1 MRCSIQQNE
10 RPNQAK
16 STSSGVPPLE
26 DCCRDTRQLPFK
38 LLFRASDRTYPRS
51 KASNRMRFGRRR
63 TLPVWSVLGSWLY
76 CASFTATTTNLAS
89 TASAFFFAVPVVP
102 SLAQRCRTVNRS
114 LWLSNHDGDSS
125 SSTGSED
132 DEVVTK
138 EMFLRDMLQPPADE
152 EAIVK
157 KKRKKGSHKEYKVM
171 DNRDRLPFSI
181 TVQTPDPYTH
191 PDVKKKNAVV
201 PKKTRRDAI
210 EDQIMIASSVYRT
223 NGASTTSESSS
234 DMTWLGEFSLDK
246 YTTTGDS
253 IILPQSGVEYKV
265 VRHRCLYK
273 YGGGQR
279 FVLVRKILEVK
290 EVGRLLSEQYLQRQ
304 WQNSNGSGSTGNS
317 SATQVLTERGEGLA

>member
-1 MRCSIQQNE
+1 MRCSIYHDE
-10 RPNQAK
+10 ALPPECD
-16 STSSGVPPLE
+16 GVPPLE
-26 DCCRDTRQLPFK
+26 YCYRDTRLSPSQLSAAFHTSV
-38 LLFRASDRTYPRS
+38 RMHPRP
-51 KASNRMRFGRRR
+51 KAGNRMRFGRRR
-63 TLPVWSVLGSWLY
+63 TFSLCSVLGSWLY
-76 CASFTATTTNLAS
+76 CASFTATTANWAS
-89 TASAFFFAVPVVP
+89 TASAFILAVPVVP
-102 SLAQRCRTVNRS
+102 SLAKRCRTIDRS
-114 LWLSNHDGDSS
+114 LWQSNDDDNAS

-138 EMFLRDMLQPPADE
+138 EMFLRDVLQPPAEE

-210 EDQIMIASSVYRT
+210 EDQIASTVYRT
-223 NGASTTSESSS
+223 NGASTSSESNS
-234 DMTWLGEFSLDK
+234 DKTWLGEFSLDK

-253 IILPQSGVEYKV
+253 IVLPQSGVEYKV

-304 WQNSNGSGSTGNS
+304 WQNSNGTTS
-317 SATQVLTERGEGLA
+317 SDTSAQVLTEWSDDLH